1 MPIITISRQI
11 CSFGDEIV
19 AVLSQK
25 LGFEL
30 IDREKLLSKFS
41 DDILSPY
48 ELKMLKESAK
58 FYLNKN
64 INGETYLEYLNR
76 SLHEYAKTNSAIL
89 TGFGAQAIFTNDKN
103 AVRVRIMA
111 PQDVRIA
118 RLKKQY
124 HVSQEEAEQILSKT
138 DKKHKKFVYT
148 LFGADWTDLSYYDM
162 ILNTAN
168 ISVDEC
174 VSSIIALY
182 KERELRLQMEKK
194 EEESNIISNISEMPM
209 LKNTSEKEFA
219 QILDMYQIEWKY
231 EPKTFPVEWD
241 AEGNVTSAFS
251 PDFYLTKFDTYI
263 ELTTMNQKYVTEKN
277 KKVKM
282 LSQLYPGINI
292 KIVYKKD
299 FYSLL
304 DRFKIGKGE

>member
-48 ELKMLKESAK
+48 ELKMLKESAR
-58 FYLNKN
+58 FYLNKGS
-64 INGETYLEYLNR
+64 NGETYLEYLNR

-89 TGFGAQAIFTNDKN
+89 TGFGAQVIFTNDKN

-168 ISVDEC
+168 ISIDEC